1 MLVCDQTHSIY
12 EVCLN
17 LLNAWMMNRIIV
29 SVWTRIE
36 NSVTLYAFSSPVSQG
51 EKEAVKWAQF
61 PDPKGS

>member
-1 MLVCDQTHSIY
+1 
-12 EVCLN
+12 
-17 LLNAWMMNRIIV
+17 MNRIRV

>member
-1 MLVCDQTHSIY
+1 
-12 EVCLN
+12 
-17 LLNAWMMNRIIV
+17 MNRIIV

-61 PDPKGS
+61 PDPKGSYVKYRKDKRVSILMKKQHFC